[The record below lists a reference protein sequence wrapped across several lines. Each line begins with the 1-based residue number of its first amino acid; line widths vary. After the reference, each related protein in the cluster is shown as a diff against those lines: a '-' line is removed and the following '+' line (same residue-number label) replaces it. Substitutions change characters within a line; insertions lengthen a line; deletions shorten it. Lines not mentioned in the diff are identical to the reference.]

1 MELVIGDHACV
12 EYLAEHAMKVKMSSN
27 ACDIWQKFEGHVTD
41 NSLGKSVLQNLF
53 MKSVGEVNGIT
64 RSYTA
69 NSVTETV
76 QFLFHVSNKVTRK

>member
-1 MELVIGDHACV
+1 MW
-12 EYLAEHAMKVKMSSN
+12 YLA
-27 ACDIWQKFEGHVTD
+27 KFAGYVAD
-41 NSLGKSVLQNLF
+41 NSSGKSVLRNLF

>member
-1 MELVIGDHACV
+1 
-12 EYLAEHAMKVKMSSN
+12 MSSN
-27 ACDIWQKFEGHVTD
+27 ACDIWQ
-41 NSLGKSVLQNLF
+41 NLQDMLQIIHQSNQFYEIFF
-53 MKSVGEVNGIT
+53 MKSVGKVNGIT

>member
-1 MELVIGDHACV
+1 MW
-12 EYLAEHAMKVKMSSN
+12 YLA
-27 ACDIWQKFEGHVTD
+27 KFAGYVAD
-41 NSLGKSVLQNLF
+41 NSSGKSVLRNLF

-76 QFLFHVSNKVTRK
+76 QFLFHVSKKVTRK